1 MPEDLETFLSAL
13 TSGISR
19 NSRNMITE
27 QQALKE
33 LEKLQKEKHIVLK
46 ACDKGAGILYLDYN
60 EYVKACYKHLTS
72 SQSDGN
78 FYYTQVD
85 ALEVERNKAQIE
97 HGQTPPERPIIL
109 GSGSLTEGIG
119 MNVNPHIKKRQAPNI
134 PYTSKTLPIF

>member
-1 MPEDLETFLSAL
+1 MWFKRALIWNEFWFCRESEDQTDMIFKKEKDKYPQNYSVPEDLETFLSAL
-13 TSGISR
+13 TSGIQDSR
-19 NSRNMITE
+19 NRITE

-97 HGQTPPERPIIL
+97 HG
-109 GSGSLTEGIG
+109 
-119 MNVNPHIKKRQAPNI
+119 
-134 PYTSKTLPIF
+134 